1 MLKSWGTIAILV
13 TSLATSTPTSPTA
26 PAGTVGQYNG
36 QEPAIVTEVDYSSKY
51 DKAVPETDIDLS
63 DYDEVDIELDW

>member
-1 MLKSWGTIAILV
+1 MLKSWGTIALIV
-13 TSLATSTPTSPTA
+13 TSLAASSPATPAA
-26 PAGTVGQYNG
+26 PAGTVGQYDG

-51 DKAVPETDIDLS
+51 DKATPETDIDLS